1 MRIGA
6 RVSVTACSG
15 KANEGDGGSN
25 VTLEVPA
32 CTAHRNDG
40 IVAMAAIRLDG
51 RGPLVLSRLRT
62 VERLHMAQ
70 SPGLRNFLL
79 VVTVLGALLLM
90 ASAFPLRM
98 SPMIFDSG
106 ENVTTWSVFIF
117 LWLMPAA
124 LIAGIA
130 IAWLGYARNARAIV
144 VCGLALAAAPVLI
157 TAGIL
162 VMAGA
167 V

>member
-1 MRIGA
+1 
-6 RVSVTACSG
+6 
-15 KANEGDGGSN
+15 
-25 VTLEVPA
+25 
-32 CTAHRNDG
+32 
-40 IVAMAAIRLDG
+40 
-51 RGPLVLSRLRT
+51 
-62 VERLHMAQ
+62 MAQ

-90 ASAFPLRM
+90 AGAFPLRM

-106 ENVTTWSVFIF
+106 ENVTTWSVFVF

-157 TAGIL
+157 AAGIL